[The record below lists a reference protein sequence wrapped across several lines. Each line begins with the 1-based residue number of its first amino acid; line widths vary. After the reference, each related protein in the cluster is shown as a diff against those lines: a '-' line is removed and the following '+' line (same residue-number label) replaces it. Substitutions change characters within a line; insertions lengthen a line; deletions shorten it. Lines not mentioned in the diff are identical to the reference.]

1 MNLVGEAIS
10 KRPFPQI
17 PFKSELAFSSFLSDR
32 GFNLGTS
39 GIRSIVA
46 SGVIDKL
53 NAPTGDFHPFQIWP
67 ISQLSRN
74 FQFELGS
81 GVGRCGLDPD
91 SLKKYLDSVWSSHS
105 KALTDFPKSDACR
118 TFNCQILPLLLWL
131 ESHFVP
137 VIHGSRPGLLRLVN
151 NQRLMWHRWKES
163 SRPEDLLDKHS
174 ISVEQLTGWRDK
186 VLFQAYLAD
195 PSPDLYLLLRSMPIE
210 QRQRLKGSL
219 RLAYDLY
226 EIAEVVRLFLEQVSN
241 QPVTKEWGSTD
252 SPDTPWVEGIYGS
265 QPQFGAPAFLRQVVR
280 DFGLDPAKRTR
291 WLVEGATE
299 KGFIMKYAEGLGADI
314 GEFVSIR
321 DFGGDGAFQK
331 KQPAIDSDLE
341 AAKAEQC
348 FVTLT
353 FDDEPG
359 TRKRL
364 EGLLN
369 RGLVNLPFALSEPD
383 FELENFTIDQ
393 LVAVAANWHQ
403 TCRNRSIC
411 AQRR

>member
-1 MNLVGEAIS
+1 M
-10 KRPFPQI
+10 
-17 PFKSELAFSSFLSDR
+17 SELAFSTFLRDR
-32 GFNLGTS
+32 GLDLGTS

-74 FQFELGS
+74 LQFELYR
-81 GVGRCGLDPD
+81 GVCIFGLDPD

-151 NQRLMWHRWKES
+151 TQRLMWHRWKES

-174 ISVEQLTGWRDK
+174 NSVEQLSGWRDK
-186 VLFQAYLAD
+186 VLFQAHSAD
-195 PSPDLYLLLRSMPIE
+195 PSPDLYLLLRSMPFE
-210 QRQRLKGSL
+210 QRRQLKGSL
-219 RLAYDLY
+219 RLAHDLY
-226 EIAEVVRLFLEQVSN
+226 EIAEIVRLFVEEVSGL
-241 QPVTKEWGSTD
+241 VVAKEWDALGH
-252 SPDTPWVEGIYGS
+252 PDTPWVAEVYGS

-299 KGFIMKYAEGLGADI
+299 KGFIVRYAKRLGADI
-314 GEFVSIR
+314 REFVSIR

-341 AAKAEQC
+341 GAGDEQY

-359 TRKRL
+359 TRQRL
-364 EGLLN
+364 EGLLD
-369 RGLVNLPFALSEPD
+369 RGLVNLPFTLSAPD

-393 LVAVAANWHQ
+393 LGRVHTSYERIADDAN
-403 TCRNRSIC
+403 TMFP
-411 AQRR
+411 